1 MNIEQQIETAM
12 RAELEKAIEEEV
24 TNAQQRIRDRISEI
38 AAKVPLRVIRD
49 NNLAENQAV
58 YSVIVD
64 HREEAKQA

>member
-1 MNIEQQIETAM
+1 MNIEKQIETAM

-49 NNLAENQAV
+49 NDLAESQAV